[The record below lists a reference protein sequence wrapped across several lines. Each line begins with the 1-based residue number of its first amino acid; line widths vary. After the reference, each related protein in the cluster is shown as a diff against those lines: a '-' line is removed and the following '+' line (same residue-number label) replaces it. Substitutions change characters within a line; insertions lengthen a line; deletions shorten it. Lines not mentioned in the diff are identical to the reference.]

1 MTDPTP
7 SRQRSEQAPPPERPD
22 GAPTSDLSAPG
33 GEPTV
38 ELPVRGGSPAAE
50 VPVSDGEPSAELP
63 VAEAADGGGPAPS
76 NTAEPLG
83 SAAGST
89 TGSAV
94 GSATDDDDEIV
105 PLAPP
110 DPPAAPGAFGAAAAS
125 ADPGT
130 SAASAAS
137 ASDQTAELPVLDTE
151 GSDPA
156 VLGGVGAR
164 GDIDA
169 AVRAGDPPPVSSD
182 GMLVLGSPVTPPPA
196 PKPAN
201 APPAG
206 PPCTECGGTFGPDGY
221 CERCGSARPNPRHH
235 FELKAPIAEPG
246 GPPTTVWV
254 AGVCDRGVRHRT
266 NEDSLALHAEPG
278 SPRRAAMV
286 VCDGVSTARRSARAS
301 QEAARAALGVLSAS
315 HSRGL
320 AGVASAHVGA
330 LGGRLDA
337 ATDAAM
343 SAVIEV
349 AAGPDTPEDT
359 EESGIPHVS
368 EPACT
373 FVAAVI
379 DDDVAVVG
387 SVGDSRGYWFPDSG
401 EPQLLTTD
409 DSWAEEQIALGASR
423 REAEASPHAHTITRW
438 LGPEAPD
445 HTPRKATVP
454 LSEPGWLMVCSDG
467 LWNYASA
474 PEQLGAVLTQIVP
487 TLPRPTA
494 PLALA
499 RRLVEWANA
508 QGGRDNI
515 TIALARID
523 DPAAAETEV
532 LDTEV
537 AGAGEAG
544 ETSRDTAP
552 GSAPTEQLTTAAS
565 PAGPS
570 GGATAA
576 PRPDGPDDTD
586 DTEDPKDMKDQEGAR

>member
-1 MTDPTP
+1 MTEPTP
-7 SRQRSEQAPPPERPD
+7 SQQRSEQAPPPERP
-22 GAPTSDLSAPG
+22 GNEPTTDLSAPG

-38 ELPVRGGSPAAE
+38 ELPVAGAQG
-50 VPVSDGEPSAELP
+50 VDG
-63 VAEAADGGGPAPS
+63 VAG
-76 NTAEPLG
+76 
-83 SAAGST
+83 AAGAGGART
-89 TGSAV
+89 
-94 GSATDDDDEIV
+94 DDDEIV

-110 DPPAAPGAFGAAAAS
+110 DPPAAPGAFGAAAAP
-125 ADPGT
+125 ADPGVSDASDA
-130 SAASAAS
+130 SAASAASAWS

-156 VLGGVGAR
+156 VLGGVGAHS
-164 GDIDA
+164 DIDA
-169 AVRAGDPPPVSSD
+169 AVRAGDPMPLSSD
-182 GMLVLGSPVTPPPA
+182 GMLVLGAPVAAAPA

-201 APPAG
+201 APPTG

-221 CERCGSARPNPRHH
+221 CERCGAARPNPRHH
-235 FELKAPIAEPG
+235 YELKAPLSEPG

-254 AGVCDRGVRHRT
+254 AGICDRGVRHRT

-349 AAGPDTPEDT
+349 ASGPDTPEDA

-387 SVGDSRGYWFPDSG
+387 SVGDSRGYWFPDAG

-409 DSWAEEQIALGASR
+409 DSWAEEQIALGATR
-423 REAEASPHAHTITRW
+423 REAETSPHAHTITRW

-445 HTPRKATVP
+445 HTPRKATVQ

-515 TIALARID
+515 TVALARID
-523 DPAAAETEV
+523 DPAAETEV
-532 LDTEV
+532 IDTGAGHTQAGGSEAGDTQV
-537 AGAGEAG
+537 IVTGAGSAGAGDTGAGEASG
-544 ETSRDTAP
+544 RTTP
-552 GSAPTEQLTTAAS
+552 GSAPTEPLTTGHS
-565 PAGPS
+565 GPAGGS
-570 GGATAA
+570 GGATAT
-576 PRPDGPDDTD
+576 PRPDGPDDRE
-586 DTEDPKDMKDQEGAR
+586 DTRDARNTRATEDQEGAR